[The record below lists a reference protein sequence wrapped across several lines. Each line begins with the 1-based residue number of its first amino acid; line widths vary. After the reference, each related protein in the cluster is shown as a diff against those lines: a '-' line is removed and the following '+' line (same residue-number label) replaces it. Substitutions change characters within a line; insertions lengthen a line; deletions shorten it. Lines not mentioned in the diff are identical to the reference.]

1 MNLRNTFLKFLSM
14 FLSTW
19 HKFVKNKLGF
29 SSMYRFFFYE
39 FFMLIRSSPSFFV
52 QTQRNCITLHSAQA
66 PRKALYQFRGKDCS
80 GFMIIMPPRNL
91 ITLNCSMNCKF
102 RDRKLLPAVR
112 DRGLKNVMQTFPSE
126 WRKKSEMISINE
138 LGLEEKRKE
147 SFFLLGVRDLNEK
160 GNCNAN

>member
-1 MNLRNTFLKFLSM
+1 
-14 FLSTW
+14 
-19 HKFVKNKLGF
+19 
-29 SSMYRFFFYE
+29 
-39 FFMLIRSSPSFFV
+39 
-52 QTQRNCITLHSAQA
+52 
-66 PRKALYQFRGKDCS
+66 
-80 GFMIIMPPRNL
+80 
-91 ITLNCSMNCKF
+91 MNCKF